1 MKSEEIKELTSKAIG
16 EVGLG
21 FEIST
26 QKLVVV
32 PNVPNFAPSGVQESR
47 CGSRIA
53 SGERPLVQ
61 NPQRNPGCHM

>member
-32 PNVPNFAPSGVQESR
+32 PNVPNFAPSGVQENV
-47 CGSRIA
+47 A
-53 SGERPLVQ
+53 
-61 NPQRNPGCHM
+61 